1 MNRAKIAKRTK
12 DYVYAAFLLFLSF
25 VMLIPFLWMFSTSFR
40 PPSESYKLPPSFIPT
55 SFEIHNYEAVLFS
68 SIPFFR
74 MLWNS
79 VLVAVVVTI
88 AQLITCSMAAY
99 AFARLHFRGK
109 GLIFA
114 ILMSTLMVPSQVT
127 IIPTFIALSKI
138 RLTDTLF
145 SLILPYITSVFGVFL
160 LRQFFLSLPKELE
173 ESGMIDGANYRQI
186 FVRLIMPQ
194 CGSAMAALC
203 VLQFLNSWNNYF
215 TPLIF
220 IRTWEKM
227 TLPLGI
233 ASLQGY
239 MGSGNL
245 SEIMAGVTLAM
256 LPMMV
261 IFLFAQRY
269 FIEGIAMSGIKD

>member
-1 MNRAKIAKRTK
+1 
-12 DYVYAAFLLFLSF
+12 
-25 VMLIPFLWMFSTSFR
+25 
-40 PPSESYKLPPSFIPT
+40 
-55 SFEIHNYEAVLFS
+55 
-68 SIPFFR
+68 
-74 MLWNS
+74 
-79 VLVAVVVTI
+79 
-88 AQLITCSMAAY
+88 
-99 AFARLHFRGK
+99 
-109 GLIFA
+109 
-114 ILMSTLMVPSQVT
+114 MVPSQVT

-145 SLILPYITSVFGVFL
+145 SLILPYITSVFGIFL

-233 ASLQGY
+233 ASLQG
-239 MGSGNL
+239 L
-245 SEIMAGVTLAM
+245 SLIH
-256 LPMMV
+256 
-261 IFLFAQRY
+261 I
-269 FIEGIAMSGIKD
+269 